1 MLKLKFKSKALISG
15 FILSVLFSFLN
26 FACRCESISDKV
38 LRLHIMANSNSCKDQ
53 DLKLKVRDRILKDFG
68 EEFSE
73 TEDLVSAEKITK
85 ENLDLVKNL
94 AQDEIFKN
102 GYNYP
107 VEAHLVRM
115 KFDTRSYE
123 NITLPAGYYD
133 ALRIT
138 IGEGEGKNWWCV
150 MFPPMCLPAAQSE
163 VPISDVLNKEECK
176 VVLGHDEYILGFK
189 SVELLFEAKEFFKNN
204 IENPVNE
211 WLSSKN
217 AKYEI
222 GLKIFDLF

>member
-1 MLKLKFKSKALISG
+1 MLKFKSKALISG

-26 FACRCESISDKV
+26 FGCRCENISAKV
-38 LRLHIMANSNSCKDQ
+38 LRLHIIANSDSCEDQ
-53 DLKLKVRDRILKDFG
+53 NLKLKVRDRVLKDFG
-68 EEFSE
+68 GEFSE
-73 TEDLVSAEKITK
+73 AENLVTAEKITK
-85 ENLDLVKNL
+85 ENLDLVKSL

-123 NITLPAGYYD
+123 NVTLPAGYYD

-163 VPISDVLNKEECK
+163 VLISDVLNKEECG
-176 VVLGHDEYILGFK
+176 VVLGHDKYILGFK
-189 SVELLFEAKEFFKNN
+189 SIELLFEAKEFFENN
-204 IENPVNE
+204 IKKPVND
-211 WLSSKN
+211 WLSAEN

-222 GLKIFDLF
+222 GLKIFDWC

>member
-1 MLKLKFKSKALISG
+1 MLKFKSKALISG

-26 FACRCESISDKV
+26 FGCRCENISGKV
-38 LRLHIMANSNSCKDQ
+38 FRLHIIANSDSCEDQ
-53 DLKLKVRDRILKDFG
+53 NLKLKVRDRILKDFG
-68 EEFSE
+68 GEFSE
-73 TEDLVSAEKITK
+73 TENLVNAEKITK
-85 ENLDLVKNL
+85 ENLDLVKSL
-94 AQDEIFKN
+94 AQDEILKN
-102 GYNYP
+102 GYDYS
-107 VEAHLVRM
+107 VEAGLVRM

-138 IGEGEGKNWWCV
+138 IGEGKGKNWWCV

-163 VPISDVLNKEECK
+163 VCVGDVLNKEECK

-189 SVELLFEAKEFFKNN
+189 SVEFLFDAKEFFKNN
-204 IENPVNE
+204 IENPVND

-222 GLKIFDLF
+222 GLKIFDWC